1 MIRRAWENRL
11 QWIGTTDLAVITLV
25 HALCRCIWFALSAAQ
40 PRGKESSEELG
51 ILKAC
56 EFMPLEGMPSRLKN
70 VGAALFRLGYVSA
83 GLPDL
88 TGIIIRSGHGASVN
102 G

>member
-1 MIRRAWENRL
+1 MHCVAASGSPWQQHSLVERRAPKNWE
-11 QWIGTTDLAVITLV
+11 
-25 HALCRCIWFALSAAQ
+25 F
-40 PRGKESSEELG
+40 
-51 ILKAC
+51 KAC
-56 EFMPLEGMPSRLKN
+56 EFKPLEGMPFRLKN